1 MTSLPSDGA
10 AREADALRAPA
21 ARPLRYPDHLMP
33 YVQAT
38 LETDA
43 SFADVREA
51 FLLRY
56 GYQTA
61 RAYRADLADLHE
73 WAVERG
79 LEVTLLS
86 DEHLKRYAALL
97 RRRKY
102 SESTVRRRLTAW
114 RGLMREAKIMSQP
127 PDN

>member
-1 MTSLPSDGA
+1 
-10 AREADALRAPA
+10 
-21 ARPLRYPDHLMP
+21 MP

-97 RRRKY
+97 RRRNY